1 MTMSAIDD
9 ELKAIQVTKHKSCC
23 MFGVKKH
30 KPSLTELIKT
40 GNNIK
45 IEIINT
51 IPCIFIQSI

>member
-1 MTMSAIDD
+1 
-9 ELKAIQVTKHKSCC
+9 

-51 IPCIFIQSI
+51 IPCIFNQFNW